1 MLVTIIDEVSF
12 EIRDG
17 QLLIIYLLK
26 FMGKHHIV
34 QDILILEH
42 SDPFFFFYKI
52 STLHLS
58 LKTHFFILTINFYKT
73 HTSHSLLYLTY
84 Y

>member
-1 MLVTIIDEVSF
+1 MLVIIIDEVSF

-34 QDILILEH
+34 RDILILEH
-42 SDPFFFFYKI
+42 SDPVFLIK
-52 STLHLS
+52 
-58 LKTHFFILTINFYKT
+58 
-73 HTSHSLLYLTY
+73 SLLYIFL
-84 Y
+84 